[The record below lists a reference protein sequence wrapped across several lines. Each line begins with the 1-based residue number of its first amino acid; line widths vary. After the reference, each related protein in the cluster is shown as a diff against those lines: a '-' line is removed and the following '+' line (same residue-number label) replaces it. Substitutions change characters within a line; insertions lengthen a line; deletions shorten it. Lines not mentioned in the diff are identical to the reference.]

1 MTPLDLPLSSNHLN
15 NLNENVGPSA
25 PSNLL
30 SVFEYTSAYGR
41 FMNRPNGFNLSN
53 SNCTPSEALRKQMLI
68 LINKVRAQPRACG
81 VMEFGEAPPVQWNV
95 VLEEAA
101 RLHSH
106 KMATQN
112 FFAHRGP
119 DSTHVG
125 NRVQEVGYNWR
136 FVGENIYAGIE
147 TVTEAVYGWL
157 ESEGHCKTIMNP
169 DYTELGAACVSNRS
183 SQYELYWTQVFASP
197 M

>member
-1 MTPLDLPLSSNHLN
+1 MKTLSLLVLIWAITIHHLPIEKSPNTPSQPYPLLSSPTINY
-15 NLNENVGPSA
+15 S
-25 PSNLL
+25 SQTIT
-30 SVFEYTSAYGR
+30 TSCA
-41 FMNRPNGFNLSN
+41 
-53 SNCTPSEALRKQMLI
+53 SEEVLKRQMVAM
-68 LINKVRAQPRACG
+68 INKARARPRSCG
-81 VMEFGEAPPVQWNV
+81 PMLFEKAPPVQWNV
-95 VLEEAA
+95 TLEKAA
-101 RLHSH
+101 WLHSH

-125 NRVQEVGYNWR
+125 IRVQSFGYDWQ

-147 TVTEAVYGWL
+147 SVTEAVYGWL

-183 SQYELYWTQVFASP
+183 SQYESYWTQVFASP
-197 M
+197 KDLHE